1 MMVWWARATRRRHR
15 SDEPADA
22 RRRQRRGQAPVSRPL
37 RFLLALGLG
46 STLLAGCVVYE
57 PVPAYTVSTPAN
69 FDRAWNAALGGVQ
82 DAGVQ
87 VASAEPAT
95 GLIRGTREG
104 IDVTVVV
111 ARQADGSV
119 RVQFD
124 AKGPT
129 ERDPGLANRFSQAYD
144 RRMGR

>member
-1 MMVWWARATRRRHR
+1 M
-15 SDEPADA
+15 
-22 RRRQRRGQAPVSRPL
+22 L
-37 RFLLALGLG
+37 RTICVILAFSLG
-46 STLLAGCVVYE
+46 SVPLAGCVVYE
-57 PVPAYTVSTPAN
+57 PVPVYPAAPSN

-87 VASAEPAT
+87 VTSAEPAT
-95 GLIRGTREG
+95 GLIRGAKDG

-111 ARQADGSV
+111 GRQADGSV

-129 ERDPGLANRFSQAYD
+129 QRDPGLADRFSRAYE

>member
-1 MMVWWARATRRRHR
+1 MVHVTSLARAGRI
-15 SDEPADA
+15 A
-22 RRRQRRGQAPVSRPL
+22 RAL
-37 RFLLALGLG
+37 RVLLAISLWCAP
-46 STLLAGCVVYE
+46 LAGCVVYE
-57 PVPAYTVSTPAN
+57 VPTTPSPGV
-69 FDRAWNAALGGVQ
+69 FDRAWSAALGGMQ

-87 VASAEPAT
+87 VTSADPTT
-95 GLIRGTREG
+95 GLIRGTKDG
-104 IDVTVVV
+104 IDATAIV

-129 ERDPGLANRFSQAYD
+129 QRDPDLANRFSRAYD

>member
-1 MMVWWARATRRRHR
+1 MLRAHWTI
-15 SDEPADA
+15 
-22 RRRQRRGQAPVSRPL
+22 
-37 RFLLALGLG
+37 LALILG
-46 STLLAGCVVYE
+46 SATLAGCVVYE
-57 PVPAYTVSTPAN
+57 PVPAYHPGGSN

-87 VASAEPAT
+87 VTSAEPST
-95 GLIRGTREG
+95 GLIRGSKDG
-104 IDVTVVV
+104 IDVVVTV

-124 AKGPT
+124 TKGPMQQ
-129 ERDPGLANRFSQAYD
+129 RDPGLADRFSRAYD

>member
-1 MMVWWARATRRRHR
+1 MSRAFCTIV
-15 SDEPADA
+15 AA
-22 RRRQRRGQAPVSRPL
+22 V
-37 RFLLALGLG
+37 LAGV
-46 STLLAGCVVYE
+46 LLAGCVAYE
-57 PVPAYTVSTPAN
+57 PMYYPGGSN
-69 FDRAWNAALGGVQ
+69 FDRAWNAALGGTQ

-95 GLIRGTREG
+95 GLIRGTKDG
-104 IDVTVVV
+104 IDVIVTV
-111 ARQADGSV
+111 ARQGDGSV

-129 ERDPGLANRFSQAYD
+129 QKDPGLADRFSRAYD

>member
-1 MMVWWARATRRRHR
+1 MSRA
-15 SDEPADA
+15 
-22 RRRQRRGQAPVSRPL
+22 L
-37 RFLLALGLG
+37 RAGLTLVLASL
-46 STLLAGCVVYE
+46 LLAGCVVYQ
-57 PVPAYTVSTPAN
+57 PVPAPGPSN
-69 FDRAWNAALGGVQ
+69 FDRAWSAAVGGAQ

-87 VASAEPAT
+87 VASADSST
-95 GLIRGTREG
+95 GLIRGTKDG

-111 ARQADGSV
+111 ARQGDGSV

-129 ERDPGLANRFSQAYD
+129 QRDPGLSNRFSQAYD

>member
-1 MMVWWARATRRRHR
+1 MSRAIRLIV
-15 SDEPADA
+15 AFI
-22 RRRQRRGQAPVSRPL
+22 V
-37 RFLLALGLG
+37 G
-46 STLLAGCVVYE
+46 SVPLAGCVVYE
-57 PVPAYTVSTPAN
+57 PVPVSAPSN
-69 FDRAWNAALGGVQ
+69 FDRAWNAALGGAQ

-87 VASAEPAT
+87 VASADPST
-95 GLIRGTREG
+95 GLIRGTKDG

-129 ERDPGLANRFSQAYD
+129 QRDPGLSNRFSQAYD

>member
-1 MMVWWARATRRRHR
+1 MSRRIG
-15 SDEPADA
+15 AI
-22 RRRQRRGQAPVSRPL
+22 
-37 RFLLALGLG
+37 LAVTLG
-46 STLLAGCVVYE
+46 SILIAGCVVYE
-57 PVPAYTVSTPAN
+57 PVPAYTSAPA

-87 VASAEPAT
+87 VTLADPPT
-95 GLIRGTREG
+95 GLIRGTKDG
-104 IDVTVVV
+104 IEVTVTV

-124 AKGPT
+124 ATGAT
-129 ERDPGLANRFSQAYD
+129 QQDPGLSNRFSQAYN

>member
-1 MMVWWARATRRRHR
+1 MREPQPRTIVMIRRY
-15 SDEPADA
+15 
-22 RRRQRRGQAPVSRPL
+22 
-37 RFLLALGLG
+37 FLALALGLAG
-46 STLLAGCVVYE
+46 LSVAGCYYPVVVQ
-57 PVPAYTVSTPAN
+57 PGTPAS
-69 FDRAWNAALGGVQ
+69 FDRSWNAALGGTQ

-87 VASAEPAT
+87 VTSADPST
-95 GLIRGTREG
+95 GLIRGTRGG

-124 AKGPT
+124 SKGQT
-129 ERDPGLANRFSQAYD
+129 QQDPGLAERFSQAYD

>member
-1 MMVWWARATRRRHR
+1 MMSRAL
-15 SDEPADA
+15 SVILAVSLV
-22 RRRQRRGQAPVSRPL
+22 GAP
-37 RFLLALGLG
+37 
-46 STLLAGCVVYE
+46 LAGCVVYE
-57 PVPAYTVSTPAN
+57 PVPAYYPGGSN

-87 VASAEPAT
+87 VTSTEPAG
-95 GLIRGTREG
+95 GLIRGTKDG
-104 IDVTVVV
+104 IDVIVMV
-111 ARQADGSV
+111 ARQTDGSV

-129 ERDPGLANRFSQAYD
+129 QGDPGLGERFSRAYE